1 MFRAFSLKIVVII
14 KRYDLLTPLPP
25 FGGLIFINFLLR
37 RLKMKKHNNIN
48 ESGRSMRNRR
58 I

>member
-48 ESGRSMRNRR
+48 ESGRSMR
-58 I
+58 